1 MEQEDSKKKEILRL
15 GELLD
20 DGNDAIRERAAES
33 LAKFGEE
40 SFSVLPALIE
50 ALNDEDEIVCKNAA
64 YAIGSIG
71 PKASEAMSSLVYKIQ
86 RTKLKET
93 AIQCIW
99 ALGKMEKGAE
109 SILDFLVQLLKH
121 QDAEIRSEAVKS
133 LGAIG
138 ADFPPIIV
146 ALINLLIDAS
156 ADVRYQ
162 AQVALFRTSLRSA
175 KARQML
181 MQNIEN
187 KRDTTRWKII
197 SILGEVG
204 PEAKEAV
211 EVLKP
216 LYHNA
221 ENKVFA
227 EHVKKT
233 LLRIG
238 PIGPRTKLKL
248 PESPPS

>member
-1 MEQEDSKKKEILRL
+1 MEQEDPKKREILRL

-40 SFSVLPALIE
+40 AFRVLSALIE

-71 PKASEAMSSLVYKIQ
+71 PKASESVSSLVYKIQ
-86 RTKLKET
+86 RTKSKET

-162 AQVALFRTSLRSA
+162 AQVALFRTGLRSA

-211 EVLKP
+211 EILKP

-238 PIGPRTKLKL
+238 PVGPRTKLKL